1 MRPIKN
7 AKLTV
12 ITLSAISEM
21 EKLGFKPLHGGDASR
36 ANSDYLMVME
46 QCTDKKERRIE
57 IVCPS
62 FLRGPL
68 GFTVT
73 GAVSY

>member
-1 MRPIKN
+1 MRPIKD
-7 AKLTV
+7 AKLQP
-12 ITLSAISEM
+12 ITLSAIREM
-21 EKLGFKPLHGGDASR
+21 EDRGFKPLQGGDASR

-46 QCTDKKERRIE
+46 QRTENGERRIE

-62 FLRGPL
+62 FLRGPI

>member
-1 MRPIKN
+1 MRPLKD
-7 AKLTV
+7 AKLKA
-12 ITLSAISEM
+12 ITLSAIREM
-21 EKLGFKPLHGGDASR
+21 EEHGFRPLEGGDASR
-36 ANSDYLMVME
+36 ANSDYLMIME
-46 QCTDKKERRIE
+46 QRNDKGERRIK